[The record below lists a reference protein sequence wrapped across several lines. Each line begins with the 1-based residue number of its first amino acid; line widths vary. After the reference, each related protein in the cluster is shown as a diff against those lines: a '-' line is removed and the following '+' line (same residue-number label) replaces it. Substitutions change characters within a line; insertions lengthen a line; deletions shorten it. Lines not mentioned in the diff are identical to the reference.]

1 MFPDAALRS
10 HALAGAKTDPE
21 ITFAANHSARS
32 SLSFDALAIRRRPV
46 QLANR
51 IRRSLQA
58 LEGRKDFWLGTGQGP
73 RRGAFNDQQG
83 RIAIVRAIIE
93 AVRPVALVET
103 GTWHGATT
111 EFLAS
116 FGLPTFSVELRP
128 RTFGYARARLFGRWN
143 VKLRLGDS
151 RVALRHWLA
160 TDLRKVQDRP
170 LFFYLDAHWNADL
183 PLAGELQIIFEG
195 CPRAVVMVDDFQVP
209 HDPAYGFDDY
219 GPGRAFTPDY
229 IAPVVASFGLRAFY
243 PALPAAEET
252 GSRQGCVVL
261 VRAASSP
268 FGPSELPP
276 LLRA

>member
-1 MFPDAALRS
+1 
-10 HALAGAKTDPE
+10 
-21 ITFAANHSARS
+21 
-32 SLSFDALAIRRRPV
+32 
-46 QLANR
+46 
-51 IRRSLQA
+51 
-58 LEGRKDFWLGTGQGP
+58 LEGHKDFWLGTGQGP

-83 RIAIVRAIIE
+83 RIAIVRSLIE
-93 AVRPVALVET
+93 AVHPAALIET
-103 GTWHGATT
+103 GAWHGATT

-128 RTFGYARARLFGRWN
+128 RTFGYARARLFGRRN
-143 VKLRLGDS
+143 VTLRLGDS
-151 RVALRHWLA
+151 RAALRHWFA
-160 TDLRKVQDRP
+160 TELRTVRDRP

-183 PLAGELQIIFEG
+183 PLAEELEIIFSE

-209 HDPAYGFDDY
+209 HDAAYGFDDY

-229 IAPVVASFGLRAFY
+229 IAPVVASFGLLALY

-268 FGPSELPP
+268 FGASELPT